1 MPVLGGTKL
10 IPIVPRMVMWAAGV
24 VAGLAIAR
32 LAKREYGRVNEELDE
47 ARFAPVSGQGA
58 VGPSDI
64 EARSSDRCVRA
75 LT

>member
-1 MPVLGGTKL
+1 MPVLGGTTL

-47 ARFAPVSGQGA
+47 ARLAPVSGQ
-58 VGPSDI
+58 
-64 EARSSDRCVRA
+64 ERSGHPTLRRDPRTGVYG
-75 LT
+75 L